1 MTSGPDLPAPV
12 PFSPA
17 PLPGRGELLRVWLGV
32 GVQSFGGGAV
42 TLALIR
48 RLVVQ
53 QRAWMTEAEFVRD
66 WALCQVSPGINL
78 LGLTTLIGR
87 RLGGGWGIALALVG
101 LLLPSAAATVAL
113 TATYLHF
120 QHNLWVRH
128 AVQGIVPAT
137 VGLGL
142 LTAGQMAVP
151 LLAAARREGRS
162 MLGLAIALLAGGALL
177 AAAGHVPTLA
187 ILCGAGAVG
196 ALCHW
201 AHDRRQAARGRV
213 RR

>member
-1 MTSGPDLPAPV
+1 MTSDPDQPAP
-12 PFSPA
+12 SPPSSA
-17 PLPGRGELLRVWLGV
+17 PLPTRRELLRVWLSV
-32 GVQSFGGGAV
+32 GMQSFGGGAV

-53 QRAWMTEAEFVRD
+53 QRGWMTEAEFVRD

-78 LGLTTLIGR
+78 LGLTILIGR
-87 RLGGGWGIALALVG
+87 HLGGAWGIVLALLG
-101 LLLPSAAATVAL
+101 LLLPSAAATVAIS
-113 TATYLHF
+113 ASYVHF
-120 QHNLWVRH
+120 QHNLVVRH

-137 VGLGL
+137 VGVGL
-142 LTAGQMAVP
+142 LTAGQMAGP

-162 MLGLAIALLAGGALL
+162 MLGLAVVLLAGGALL

-187 ILCGAGAVG
+187 ILCGAGTIGAVF
-196 ALCHW
+196 HW
-201 AHDRRQAARGRV
+201 GYEKYRAARRRV